1 MNNITLAILFF
12 LAMTTSTYFIGKLMT
27 WMVSSIAPESRKKEF
42 TSKDITV
49 ANIVMFVSIT
59 LWTIIF
65 YTLISR

>member
-12 LAMTTSTYFIGKLMT
+12 LAMSTSTYFIGRLMT
-27 WMVSSIAPESRKKEF
+27 WMVTLIRPESRKEF
-42 TSKDITV
+42 TLKEILV

-65 YTLISR
+65 YSLISR

>member
-12 LAMTTSTYFIGKLMT
+12 LAMSTSTYFVGKLMT
-27 WMVSSIAPESRKKEF
+27 WMVTLIKPESRKEF
-42 TSKDITV
+42 TTKEILV

-65 YTLISR
+65 YSLISR